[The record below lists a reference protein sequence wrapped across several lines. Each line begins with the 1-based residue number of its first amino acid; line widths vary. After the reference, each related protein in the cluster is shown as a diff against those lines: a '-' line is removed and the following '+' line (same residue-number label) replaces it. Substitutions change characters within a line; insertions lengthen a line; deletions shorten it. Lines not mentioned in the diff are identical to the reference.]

1 MKFATCLA
9 VVFAS
14 AVSAQAGQPVSVNS
28 LNAVGLS
35 NVVVMSDAQGTQI
48 RAKGKARTSGSS
60 TVNSSAKQVT
70 IYPEAETLA
79 TIDSSTDGT
88 ATNSANS
95 RSRYN
100 GGALAGQA
108 NLSGSASGATN
119 NGSTSASGSIAGGG
133 AIAYG
138 R

>member
-1 MKFATCLA
+1 MKFATCMA

-35 NVVVMSDAQGTQI
+35 NVVVMSDAQGTQV
-48 RAKGKARTSGSS
+48 RAKGNVARTSGSS
-60 TVNSSAKQVT
+60 TVNSSAKQG
-70 IYPEAETLA
+70 AGNQ
-79 TIDSSTDGT
+79 TDGT

-119 NGSTSASGSIAGGG
+119 NGTTSASGSIAGGG

>member
-1 MKFATCLA
+1 MKFATCMA

-14 AVSAQAGQPVSVNS
+14 AVSAQAAQPVSVNS

-70 IYPEAETLA
+70 AQPEQDP

-95 RSRYN
+95 RSKYN
-100 GGALAGQA
+100 GGALAGHA
-108 NLSGSASGATN
+108 TLSGSASGATN

>member
-1 MKFATCLA
+1 MKFATCMA

-60 TVNSSAKQVT
+60 TVNSSAKQG
-70 IYPEAETLA
+70 AGNQ
-79 TIDSSTDGT
+79 TDGT

-95 RSRYN
+95 RSRHN
-100 GGALAGQA
+100 GGALAAQA

>member
-70 IYPEAETLA
+70 TNPEAEP

-108 NLSGSASGATN
+108 NLSGSASRATN

>member
-14 AVSAQAGQPVSVNS
+14 AVSAQAGQPVSVNA

-70 IYPEAETLA
+70 AQPEQDP

-95 RSRYN
+95 RSKYN
-100 GGALAGQA
+100 GGALAGHA
-108 NLSGSASGATN
+108 TLSGSASGATN

>member
-1 MKFATCLA
+1 MKFATCMA

-35 NVVVMSDAQGTQI
+35 NVVVMSDAHGTQI

-70 IYPEAETLA
+70 TNPEAEP

-95 RSRYN
+95 RSRSN

-108 NLSGSASGATN
+108 NLSGSASRATN

>member
-1 MKFATCLA
+1 MKFATCMA

-60 TVNSSAKQVT
+60 TVNSSAKQG
-70 IYPEAETLA
+70 AGNQ
-79 TIDSSTDGT
+79 TDGT

-119 NGSTSASGSIAGGG
+119 NGTTSASGSIAGGG

>member
-1 MKFATCLA
+1 MKFATCMA

-14 AVSAQAGQPVSVNS
+14 AVSAQAGQPVSVNA

-60 TVNSSAKQVT
+60 TVNSSAKQD
-70 IYPEAETLA
+70 AGNQ
-79 TIDSSTDGT
+79 TDGT
-88 ATNSANS
+88 ASNGGNSK
-95 RSRYN
+95 SRYA

>member
-1 MKFATCLA
+1 MKFATCMA

-35 NVVVMSDAQGTQI
+35 NVVVMSDAQGTQV
-48 RAKGKARTSGSS
+48 RAKGNVARTSGSS

-70 IYPEAETLA
+70 AQPEAEP

-95 RSRYN
+95 KSKYN
-100 GGALAGQA
+100 GGALAGHA
-108 NLSGSASGATN
+108 TLSGSASGATN

>member
-14 AVSAQAGQPVSVNS
+14 AVSAQAGQPVSVNA

-60 TVNSSAKQVT
+60 TVNSSAKQG
-70 IYPEAETLA
+70 AGNQ
-79 TIDSSTDGT
+79 TDGT

>member
-1 MKFATCLA
+1 MKFATCMA

-14 AVSAQAGQPVSVNS
+14 AVSAQAGQPVSVNA

-70 IYPEAETLA
+70 TNPEAEP